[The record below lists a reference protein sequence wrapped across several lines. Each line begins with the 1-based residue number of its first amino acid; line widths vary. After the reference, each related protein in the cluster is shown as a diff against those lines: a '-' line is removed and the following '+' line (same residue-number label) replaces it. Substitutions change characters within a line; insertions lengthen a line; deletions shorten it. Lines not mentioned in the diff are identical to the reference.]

1 MDSLRTIV
9 KNEKSTFEIKGLI
22 EVYEEI
28 AAGKMQKIR
37 KAVVNAEE
45 YFDGLA
51 ALSDEV
57 ALDLSAFYKG
67 KNKQAAVFLSAET
80 GLYGDLIDKIMV
92 AFVNF
97 IKKESLDAYV
107 VGKLG
112 ASLMGSYAPEVKFTE
127 IDFSGDQENVAK
139 EDLMALIGKLSIY
152 SKIYIFHG
160 RFESIA
166 RQGSFNSVI
175 SGPDI
180 QKYGGVSDLPVGRQ
194 DKKEIEKR
202 RFVNIYEPNADII
215 SEKFGKEISVS
226 IIDQS
231 IRENQLAK
239 YAARLMHLDSA
250 LDNVTKRLD
259 NLSMSKKRM
268 RKKIEAKKQIERIAR
283 WQRL

>member
-1 MDSLRTIV
+1 MDSLKTIV
-9 KNEKSTFEIKGLI
+9 KNEKSTLEIKGLI

-28 AAGKMQKIR
+28 AAAKMQRIR
-37 KAVVNAEE
+37 TSVIAAEA

-57 ALDLSAFYKG
+57 ALDLAEFYEG
-67 KNKQAAVFLSAET
+67 KNEFAAVFLSAET
-80 GLYGDLIDKIMV
+80 GLYGDLIDKVMV
-92 AFVNF
+92 AYVNF
-97 IKKESLDAYV
+97 VKKDRMDAYV

-112 ASLMGSYAPEVKFTE
+112 VSLMHSYAPETKFTE
-127 IDFSGDQENVAK
+127 IDFAK
-139 EDLMALIGKLSIY
+139 DEEGINQDDLSLLMDKLSAY

-166 RQGSFNSVI
+166 RQTFVSSII

-180 QKYGGVSDLPVGRQ
+180 QKYGGVQDLTAQAG
-194 DKKEIEKR
+194 KKEKEKR
-202 RFVNIYEPNADII
+202 RFVNIYEPDVDVI
-215 SEKFGKEISVS
+215 SKKFGKEISAS

-239 YAARLMHLDSA
+239 YAARLMHLDGA
-250 LDNVTKRLD
+250 LDNVTKRLE
-259 NLSMSKKRM
+259 NLNINKKRM
-268 RKKIEAKKQIERIAR
+268 RKKIEQKKQTERIAR

>member
-1 MDSLRTIV
+1 MIFELIIMDSLRTII

-28 AAGKMQKIR
+28 AASKMQKIR
-37 KAVVNAEE
+37 KAVVNAKE

-51 ALSDEV
+51 GLSDEV
-57 ALDLSAFYKG
+57 ALDLAAFYEG

-92 AFVNF
+92 TFVNF

-127 IDFSGDQENVAK
+127 IDFSGDEENVGK
-139 EDLMALIGKLSIY
+139 EDLMALIGKLSTY

-180 QKYGGVSDLPVGRQ
+180 QKYGGGE
-194 DKKEIEKR
+194 DKKEKEKR
-202 RFVNIYEPNADII
+202 RFVNIYEPNADAI

-268 RKKIEAKKQIERIAR
+268 RKKIEQKKQIERIAR